1 MLGLGP
7 RPISGACQGF
17 TQDLPLYLI
26 PHGID
31 FRVWDQEDTSP
42 YGSGI
47 HAVSVGSMLFDE
59 SFVVSAAYLFPEVQ
73 FHIIAREEPAVRFRA
88 RTFMFTGDEIHRNG
102 EVH

>member
-1 MLGLGP
+1 MLGWARVPSRALA
-7 RPISGACQGF
+7 RGF

-73 FHIIAREEPAVRFRA
+73 FHIIGREEPAVRFRA
-88 RTFMFTGDEIHRNG
+88 RNIHVYG
-102 EVH
+102 EMKIHPKR